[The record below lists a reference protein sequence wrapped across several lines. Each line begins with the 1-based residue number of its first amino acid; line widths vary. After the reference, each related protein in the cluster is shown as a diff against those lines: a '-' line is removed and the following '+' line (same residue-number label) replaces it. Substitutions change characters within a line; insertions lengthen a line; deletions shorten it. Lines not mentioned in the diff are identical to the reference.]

1 MLCVVVLR
9 KILLHCYYSY
19 YCYCYIQHT
28 IIRIIYRVWW
38 WWGSCSRFGKNSKK
52 KVGQLRICWQKQKVE
67 SSSESERE
75 RSNKATSNTIT
86 KLFSNFRN
94 LKIIKNM
101 EEEFDQF
108 AANMVMAT
116 FQGGDETDKAIWKM
130 LKDEEWRSLSRKFLN
145 DTLPTLMIS
154 QATIEEEKDEEKES
168 DTKQTTS
175 TMSFSAFGDI
185 SWTENPAI
193 SFVKRS
199 AGALDPEA
207 SFSSQIQIITLGSSS
222 SSQKK
227 ESSTTT
233 TASSKEDNTPSTDM
247 LNLLLQFT
255 QHTFAPL
262 VRSTKTKQGNAY
274 GELKKKIAEL
284 ELALTQCKQNM
295 DVPIVN
301 LEFDAQIAKVAQKCY
316 DADKK
321 LSLEQ
326 LLLSEKCEDTQ
337 FLNTL
342 QMSVSRWTKEI
353 RKVTALTDR
362 RGEID
367 SALREVKFWHSLE
380 KSLSKIEEQKTSYES
395 QITFDVL
402 RAGKR
407 FRAVTAFESD
417 TGLAKANA
425 IVENVMILMGDFPID
440 DLLAATDVTQMKRA
454 VEKIFRHLSRLK
466 KANMYVICSPFHIV
480 HSQ

>member
-1 MLCVVVLR
+1 
-9 KILLHCYYSY
+9 
-19 YCYCYIQHT
+19 
-28 IIRIIYRVWW
+28 
-38 WWGSCSRFGKNSKK
+38 
-52 KVGQLRICWQKQKVE
+52 
-67 SSSESERE
+67 
-75 RSNKATSNTIT
+75 
-86 KLFSNFRN
+86 
-94 LKIIKNM
+94 M

-154 QATIEEEKDEEKES
+154 QELTEEEKDEDEEEGKES
-168 DTKQTTS
+168 DTKRTS
-175 TMSFSAFGDI
+175 STKSMSFSVFGDI
-185 SWTENPAI
+185 SWTQNPAI

-227 ESSTTT
+227 ESSTT

-316 DADKK
+316 DADNK

-417 TGLAKANA
+417 TGLAKANVL
-425 IVENVMILMGDFPID
+425 VENVMILMGDFPID
-440 DLLAATDVTQMKRA
+440 ELLAATDVTQMTRA
-454 VEKIFRHLSRLK
+454 VEKIFRHFSRLK
-466 KANMYVICSPFHIV
+466 KANMYVAEFERASLANHT
-480 HSQ
+480 HSLLR

>member
-1 MLCVVVLR
+1 M
-9 KILLHCYYSY
+9 
-19 YCYCYIQHT
+19 
-28 IIRIIYRVWW
+28 
-38 WWGSCSRFGKNSKK
+38 
-52 KVGQLRICWQKQKVE
+52 GQLRICWQTAAESRKQQ
-67 SSSESERE
+67 RE
-75 RSNKATSNTIT
+75 GKREEQHKSNIIYNHKAVFKFPKFKNNY
-86 KLFSNFRN
+86 L
-94 LKIIKNM
+94 NM